1 VDDRY
6 QLSFAA
12 RAEPRAQPHRYLIHS
27 AAIALRI
34 NRRPVAGRQTL
45 RSGDRVEVGGTLFI
59 FRERA
64 QAAQG

>member
-1 VDDRY
+1 
-6 QLSFAA
+6 
-12 RAEPRAQPHRYLIHS
+12 
-27 AAIALRI
+27 
-34 NRRPVAGRQTL
+34 VAGRQTL